1 LYRSISKSKLNFI
14 MKFKVYLII
23 FAIVF
28 GFVVKS
34 TESKAAE
41 NTKSGNTTEVIA
53 PVNAQQKAFELYIN
67 EQYTPFTEQEE
78 WKVFVEI
85 VTYYNNDPSKFLNV
99 NAEKQQQFKS
109 AVHLLSHAISN
120 STEENAKSWLESL
133 KKTSHNINFLWNL
146 DWNSLSPKE
155 EAESQIE
162 PIISL
167 NGF

>member
-1 LYRSISKSKLNFI
+1 MYRSISKSKLNFI

-23 FAIVF
+23 FAFVF
-28 GFVVKS
+28 GFVIKN
-34 TESKAAE
+34 TDSKAAE
-41 NTKSGNTTEVIA
+41 NKKSGNTTKAVA
-53 PVNAQQKAFELYIN
+53 PVHAQQKAFELYIN

-85 VTYYNNDPSKFLNV
+85 VTYYNYDPSKFLNV

-109 AVHLLSHAISN
+109 AVRLLSHAMSN
-120 STEENAKSWLESL
+120 SNEESAKDWLESL

-146 DWNSLSPKE
+146 DWNRLTPKE
-155 EAESQIE
+155 EIAS
-162 PIISL
+162 PVKSISLL